1 MLCAELV
8 SRGGIVLQ
16 QVGSLRQ
23 NLGEPIAQQAVR
35 AHRVGRVNLPGNS
48 PEGATYLEGVACGV
62 ERPGAPTGFN
72 HDRVPSQPRDEAIA
86 FQKTPAGRGVANAHF
101 AHDEPALDDVSERI
115 AILSGVETV
124 QASGHECDG
133 G

>member
-1 MLCAELV
+1 MLGAKLV

-23 NLGEPIAQQAVR
+23 NLGETVAQQAVR

-48 PEGATYLEGVACGV
+48 PEGATYFKGVACGV
-62 ERPGAPTGFN
+62 ERPGAPAGFN
-72 HDRVPSQPRDEAIA
+72 HDRVPGQPRNEAIA
-86 FQKTPAGRGVANAHF
+86 FKKTPAGRGVTDAHF
-101 AHDEPALDDVSERI
+101 AHDEPALDDVFERI
-115 AILSGVETV
+115 AVLSRVETV